1 MFSNVNQNFK
11 LIILNLFNSVWNLL
25 ILWNYTVVFFSPQ
38 EVMEMTSTFKQ
49 QKFHLVQSGFN
60 PSTISDP
67 LYVLDYQQKS
77 YNPLTHSIHQSILTG
92 ERKL

>member
-1 MFSNVNQNFK
+1 
-11 LIILNLFNSVWNLL
+11 
-25 ILWNYTVVFFSPQ
+25 
-38 EVMEMTSTFKQ
+38 MEMTSTFKQ
-49 QKFHLVQSGFN
+49 QKFQLVQSGFN

-77 YNPLTHSIHQSILTG
+77 YIPLTDLIYQSIIAG

>member
-1 MFSNVNQNFK
+1 MFATFFREIWHIT
-11 LIILNLFNSVWNLL
+11 LI
-25 ILWNYTVVFFSPQ
+25 VVFSPQ

-49 QKFHLVQSGFN
+49 QKFQLVQNGFN

-67 LYVLDYQQKS
+67 LYVLDYQQKIYIS
-77 YNPLTHSIHQSILTG
+77 LTDSIYQSILAG